1 MSKEE
6 DAKLSLDADY
16 QHNKRKN
23 RRKDRKE
30 EEKQT
35 KKGNSEYIWTA
46 LESWVPTQEQSWK
59 YAWMAKAAQHITH
72 RTKPEDMP
80 GPLGNFEN

>member
-1 MSKEE
+1 VSKEE

-46 LESWVPTQEQSWK
+46 LESWVPTQEQS
-59 YAWMAKAAQHITH
+59 
-72 RTKPEDMP
+72 
-80 GPLGNFEN
+80 